1 MANTVKT
8 LDYGVVMITK
18 EKYSCLFD
26 KILDC
31 IQTSAG
37 DWFTIYQK
45 AGAMSLSAYK
55 EEE

>member
-1 MANTVKT
+1 MIKT
-8 LDYGVVMITK
+8 IDYGMVEITK

-26 KILDC
+26 RILDC
-31 IQTSAG
+31 IETSAG
-37 DWFTIYQK
+37 DWFTIYHK

>member
-1 MANTVKT
+1 MVETI
-8 LDYGVVMITK
+8 DYGMVVITK

-26 KILDC
+26 RILDC

-37 DWFTIYQK
+37 DWFTIYHK
-45 AGAMSLSAYK
+45 AGAMSLLAYK